1 MGDFFRFLKTKD
13 FWKHAGLAIVSI
25 VLILFLLTRWLSSYT
40 HHGEYVEV
48 PDFKGQSI
56 KTLSNFVK
64 DKNIAYQIIDS
75 IYNPKEQ
82 AGIVIRQDPSA
93 KSKVKHNRIVY
104 LYVTGVLP
112 PSISMPKLIDRS
124 ERQARLI
131 IESYGLKVGKVKTKE
146 ADCNGCV
153 LAQSSGGKALE
164 VGTLVRKGTIVDLL
178 VGEKNTYYTP
188 DAVDSTTTQTPNFDD
203 KNEDRD

>member
-1 MGDFFRFLKTKD
+1 MGDFFKFLKTKA
-13 FWKHAGLAIVSI
+13 FWMHTGLVLCSI
-25 VLILFLLTRWLSSYT
+25 IIILFLLTRWLSSYT
-40 HHGEYVEV
+40 NHGEFVEV
-48 PDFKGQSI
+48 PDFKGQSV
-56 KTLSNFVK
+56 KTLGNFIKEKEVS
-64 DKNIAYQIIDS
+64 YQIIDS

-82 AGIVIRQDPSA
+82 AGIVIRQEPTA
-93 KSKVKHNRIVY
+93 KSKVKHNRIIY

-112 PSISMPKLIDRS
+112 PSINMPKLIDRS

-153 LAQSSGGKALE
+153 LAQTSEGKALE
-164 VGTLVRKGTIVDLL
+164 VGIAVRKGTTIDLT

-188 DAVDSTTTQTPNFDD
+188 DVQDSTGTQDPNFND
-203 KNEDRD
+203 NEDRD